1 MPSSGMLS
9 KVSAAL
15 LHRIYD
21 LGAIYRLPY
30 LIFFPRHRL
39 DFETKELSNA
49 FHVSLL
55 LVLLPIYRLGL
66 WPLAN

>member
-1 MPSSGMLS
+1 
-9 KVSAAL
+9 
-15 LHRIYD
+15 
-21 LGAIYRLPY
+21 